1 MLSNAIW
8 ENRAGWPMHF
18 VLCYPKL
25 SPADGEAI
33 EAFRRV
39 HEPARAKMVRAH
51 VTLVFG
57 ITSLGAE
64 ALAAHATAIART
76 SAPFDF
82 AFNGME
88 VGAHETGDH
97 NLFLKVGEGRDRLV
111 ALHQGLYAGAL
122 SRERRDDM
130 EFAPH
135 MTIATD
141 AELKTVITAAMSA
154 KPLSAIR
161 GRIDA
166 LEIATLSGGALDK
179 GASIPLTGPI

>member
-1 MLSNAIW
+1 MLSNAIR
-8 ENRAGWPMHF
+8 ENQSGWPMHF

-33 EAFRRV
+33 EAFRRA

-57 ITSLGAE
+57 VTSLPAG
-64 ALAAHATAIART
+64 ALAAHAAAVART

-82 AFNGME
+82 AFDGIE

-97 NLFLKVGEGRDRLV
+97 NLFLKVGEGSDRLI
-111 ALHQGLYAGAL
+111 ALHQALYAGPL

-130 EFAPH
+130 AFAPH
-135 MTIATD
+135 MTIATNAD
-141 AELKTVITAAMSA
+141 LKTVITAAMSA
-154 KPLSAIR
+154 KPLSATK

-166 LEIATLSGGALDK
+166 LEIVTLSGDSLHK
-179 GASIPLTGPI
+179 VASAPLTGAT